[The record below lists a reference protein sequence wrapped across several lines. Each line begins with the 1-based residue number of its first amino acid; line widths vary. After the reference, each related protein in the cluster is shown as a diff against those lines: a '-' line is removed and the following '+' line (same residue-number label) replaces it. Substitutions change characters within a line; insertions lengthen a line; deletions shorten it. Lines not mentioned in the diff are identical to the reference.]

1 MTRQIVSW
9 IQRAEVVVTVD
20 IELNELAAW
29 AARSAH
35 VRALVGTDA
44 TSADVM
50 QVQRLLELNGH
61 VRDALIRL
69 WVTSRATE
77 NG

>member
-1 MTRQIVSW
+1 MTRQTVSW
-9 IQRAEVVVTVD
+9 IQQAEVVVT
-20 IELNELAAW
+20 
-29 AARSAH
+29 
-35 VRALVGTDA
+35 
-44 TSADVM
+44 DVM

>member
-1 MTRQIVSW
+1 MTRQTVSW
-9 IQRAEVVVTVD
+9 IQHAEVVVTVD

-29 AARSAH
+29 AAKSAY

-50 QVQRLLELNGH
+50 QVQRLLESNGH